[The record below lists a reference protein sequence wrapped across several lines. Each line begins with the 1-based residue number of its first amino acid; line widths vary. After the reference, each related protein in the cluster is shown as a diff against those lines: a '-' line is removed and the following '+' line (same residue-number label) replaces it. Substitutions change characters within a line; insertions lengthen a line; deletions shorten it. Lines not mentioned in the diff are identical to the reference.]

1 MHHFQ
6 CPAKKNSA
14 ENHCGFWLSF
24 EGKLLL
30 SADITVLLSSFWC
43 INSKKHVPEW
53 PGWLKPEESLDLF
66 IFLLLKKHSMG
77 KGCETKGYGGDVHYP
92 TNDLT
97 FIFFKDKWWSRFKNV
112 SLKIIFNF
120 FYCRFFQQYTSQ
132 IWDERCESHSLKK
145 YYIVVFFVITINYIV
160 QTQAQVSSF
169 TIFKVTVVY
178 IFKFNSYIM
187 LL

>member
-1 MHHFQ
+1 MLSLPDSLLSALKILTFSLMHHFQ
-6 CPAKKNSA
+6 GPAKKNSA

-30 SADITVLLSSFWC
+30 SADITVLLSSFWR

-97 FIFFKDKWWSRFKNV
+97 FIFFKDK
-112 SLKIIFNF
+112 
-120 FYCRFFQQYTSQ
+120 
-132 IWDERCESHSLKK
+132 
-145 YYIVVFFVITINYIV
+145 
-160 QTQAQVSSF
+160 
-169 TIFKVTVVY
+169 
-178 IFKFNSYIM
+178 
-187 LL
+187 

>member
-6 CPAKKNSA
+6 CPATKNSA

-53 PGWLKPEESLDLF
+53 PGRLKPEESLDLF

-97 FIFFKDKWWSRFKNV
+97 FIFF
-112 SLKIIFNF
+112 LKINDD
-120 FYCRFFQQYTSQ
+120 QG
-132 IWDERCESHSLKK
+132 LK
-145 YYIVVFFVITINYIV
+145 
-160 QTQAQVSSF
+160 
-169 TIFKVTVVY
+169 
-178 IFKFNSYIM
+178 M
-187 LL
+187 LV

>member
-1 MHHFQ
+1 MLSLPDSLLSAPKIVTFSLMHHFQ
-6 CPAKKNSA
+6 CPATKNSA

-24 EGKLLL
+24 QGKLLL

-53 PGWLKPEESLDLF
+53 PGRLKPEESLDLF

-97 FIFFKDKWWSRFKNV
+97 FIFF
-112 SLKIIFNF
+112 LKINDD
-120 FYCRFFQQYTSQ
+120 QG
-132 IWDERCESHSLKK
+132 LK
-145 YYIVVFFVITINYIV
+145 
-160 QTQAQVSSF
+160 
-169 TIFKVTVVY
+169 
-178 IFKFNSYIM
+178 M
-187 LL
+187 LV